1 MRLDKFL
8 AHANYGTRKEVG
20 EIIKSGRVTVNDK
33 VIKTRKEKVKDDDYV
48 EVDGYKVVLEGF
60 MYFMLNKP
68 KDVISATESYEH
80 DTVIDLID
88 HPQYRELFPVGR
100 LDIDTTGLLIIT
112 NDGKLSY
119 QLLNPKKDIFKK
131 YYCKLKNDVTKSDVA
146 FLETGIPLKDF
157 TTKPAKVEVINNDEV
172 YLSISEGKFHQ
183 VKRMFQ
189 YLNNEVL
196 ELKRVEFGKLQLDDA
211 LELGEYRRLT
221 EEEINN
227 LKNLI

>member
-20 EIIKSGRVTVNDK
+20 EIIKSGRVTVNGK

-88 HPQYRELFPVGR
+88 HPQYKELFPVGR

-119 QLLNPKKDIFKK
+119 QLLNPKKDILKK
-131 YYCKLKNDVTKSDVA
+131 YYCKLRNDITKSDIG
-146 FLETGIPLKDF
+146 FLEIGIPLKDF
-157 TTKPAKVEVINNDEV
+157 TTKPAKVEVINDDEV

-196 ELKRVEFGKLQLDDA
+196 ELKRVEFGNLQLDNT

-221 EEEINN
+221 EEEINI

>member
-20 EIIKSGRVTVNDK
+20 EIIKSGRVTVNGK

-88 HPQYRELFPVGR
+88 HPQYKELFPVGR

-119 QLLNPKKDIFKK
+119 Q
-131 YYCKLKNDVTKSDVA
+131 
-146 FLETGIPLKDF
+146 
-157 TTKPAKVEVINNDEV
+157 
-172 YLSISEGKFHQ
+172 
-183 VKRMFQ
+183 
-189 YLNNEVL
+189 
-196 ELKRVEFGKLQLDDA
+196 
-211 LELGEYRRLT
+211 
-221 EEEINN
+221 
-227 LKNLI
+227 